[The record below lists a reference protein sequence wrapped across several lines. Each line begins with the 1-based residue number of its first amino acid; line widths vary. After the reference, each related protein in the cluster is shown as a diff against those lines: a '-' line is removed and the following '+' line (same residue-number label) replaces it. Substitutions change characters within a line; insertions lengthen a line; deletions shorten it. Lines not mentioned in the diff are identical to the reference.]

1 MSETAPT
8 NISIRM
14 PTPTRDYQIT
24 WANNLVSAIDLQNR
38 SSILAQNAS
47 NKATE
52 DIAEALSWFYA

>member
-1 MSETAPT
+1 MTETAPT

-14 PTPTRDYQIT
+14 PTPLSTYNIS
-24 WANNLVSAIDLQNR
+24 WANNLVSSIDLQNR

-52 DIAEALSWFYA
+52 DIAEALTWFYA